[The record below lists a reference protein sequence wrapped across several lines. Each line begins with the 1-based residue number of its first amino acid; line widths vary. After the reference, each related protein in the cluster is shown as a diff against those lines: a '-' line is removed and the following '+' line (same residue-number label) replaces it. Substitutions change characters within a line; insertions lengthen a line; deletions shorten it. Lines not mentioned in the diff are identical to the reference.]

1 MSTYTIK
8 RILLLVLQ
16 AWLTVSALFVVFRLA
31 PGDPAVLIAGPGATQ
46 AQIDLIRHQLRLDRP
61 LAVQYIAFVRDT
73 LRGDLGISLSF
84 RRPVLSV
91 IASRI
96 PPTLALLATSLGL
109 AVILG
114 VPSGVVAAV
123 RPLSL
128 VSQATM
134 GLTVLFLSVPNFLL
148 GLLLMDLLAV
158 RLRWLP
164 AAGTGGPIFLVMP
177 TIAIAARLLALVAR
191 TTRASVLEILGEDYI
206 RTARAKG
213 LSGSTILVRHAL
225 KPAMIPIVTMIG
237 LQGGYLLGG
246 SIVIETLFS
255 YQGLGQAMINAVSMR
270 DYFLVQGIALFYVAG
285 FLLINLLVDLSYALF
300 DPRIRYV

>member
-1 MSTYTIK
+1 MSQYVIK
-8 RILLLVLQ
+8 RILLLIFQ
-16 AWLTVSALFVVFRLA
+16 AWLTVSALFIVFRLV

-46 AQIDLIRHQLRLDRP
+46 EQIDLIRSQLGLNRP
-61 LAVQYIAFVRDT
+61 LVAQYLTFVRDL
-73 LRGDLGISLSF
+73 LRGDLGTSLSF
-84 RRPVLSV
+84 RHPVLAV
-91 IASRI
+91 IASRV
-96 PPTLALLATSLGL
+96 PPTLALLLASLGL
-109 AVILG
+109 TIVLG
-114 VPSGVVAAV
+114 LPAGVVAAV

-128 VSQATM
+128 FSQAVM
-134 GLTVLFLSVPNFLL
+134 GLTILFLSVPNFLL
-148 GLLLMDLLAV
+148 GLLLMDLFAV

-164 AAGTGGPIFLVMP
+164 AAGTDGPIFLIMP

-191 TTRASVLEILGEDYI
+191 TTRASVIEILGEDYI

-213 LSGSTILVRHAL
+213 LSSTTVLLRHAL

-246 SIVIETLFS
+246 SIVVETLFS

-270 DYFLVQGIALFYVAG
+270 DYFLVQGIALFYVVG
-285 FLLINLLVDLSYALF
+285 FLVINLLVDLSYALF